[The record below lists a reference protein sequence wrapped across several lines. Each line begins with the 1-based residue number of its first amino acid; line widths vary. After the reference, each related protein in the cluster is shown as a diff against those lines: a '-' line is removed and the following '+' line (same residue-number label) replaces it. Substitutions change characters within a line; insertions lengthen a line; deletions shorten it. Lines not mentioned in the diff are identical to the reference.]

1 MKLFKVRKT
10 NLNLKAVLILLLN
23 LTLMSA
29 TMGQEKKETTSKATE
44 NPNKVVPQQNRT
56 TTTPG
61 RIPAPATTEAR
72 ELVLTEEDAD
82 AIDREETYRLSREA
96 EIAADEARASI
107 IRRTYGSSLFANSKF
122 DVTQA
127 INIATP
133 NNYVLGPG
141 DELEV
146 VVYGYSQNVQ
156 KTLKVNPDGYI
167 ILEKSGIVSV
177 SGLNMETATEKITA
191 ALSKTYTGIK
201 SGNTF
206 VRVSLTGFRTIK
218 VTVSGEVVAPGTFT
232 LTSFSNLMAALYV
245 SGGPNEIGTYRDI
258 VLIRGNREIAHFD
271 VYEFLTKGY
280 SSSDVL
286 LKDQDRVHVG
296 PFISRVAITGQTKR
310 TGLFEIK
317 PGETLADLLKYAGGF
332 NQYAFSDIVKI
343 YRNTSS
349 ERKIVN
355 VNRDNFAQE
364 KVYMGDSLVIEKVLD
379 RIQNV
384 VTISGAIFRP
394 GEYSL
399 DSNPTLTKLIESASG
414 LKEESLQGRIN
425 INRTNNDLSISNIS
439 VNYHDI
445 LEGRADDIK
454 LQRLDQVIVP
464 SVFELT
470 EQSVIRIRGAVNHP
484 EANEG
489 IDLPYVKDMTVQDV
503 IVRVG
508 GLTEAASLSRIE
520 IVRRKRNIDPKQSD
534 AQIADIIQFSMR
546 PDLTLVESQ
555 ESIVLLPYDEIL
567 VRTSPNYEKQNF
579 VKISGEVLMPG
590 IYGLEYKD
598 EGISRLIQRA
608 GGLTDLAYPEGATL
622 LRKTL
627 LSERQRQKREE
638 TLNSLNI
645 SKVKTTKGLD
655 DSTKTPG
662 TLTTVTTEGEVADSY
677 INEDIGVEL
686 RKILANPNDKSLDI
700 ILQDGDEIVIPKKLQ
715 TVRIEGEVLY
725 PTTVKYNKTNN
736 FLDYISASGGFT
748 KKSAKGS
755 AYVRYPNGSVDR
767 TRKFLFVRFHP
778 QIVPGSEIVIP
789 AKTETTVA
797 QLSQFS
803 GLITMLGGTLGSIV
817 AIITLMKLN

>member
-23 LTLMSA
+23 LTFMSA

-72 ELVLTEEDAD
+72 ELVLTDEDAD

-355 VNRDNFAQE
+355 VN
-364 KVYMGDSLVIEKVLD
+364 KDS
-379 RIQNV
+379 
-384 VTISGAIFRP
+384 FC
-394 GEYSL
+394 
-399 DSNPTLTKLIESASG
+399 
-414 LKEESLQGRIN
+414 
-425 INRTNNDLSISNIS
+425 
-439 VNYHDI
+439 
-445 LEGRADDIK
+445 
-454 LQRLDQVIVP
+454 
-464 SVFELT
+464 
-470 EQSVIRIRGAVNHP
+470 
-484 EANEG
+484 
-489 IDLPYVKDMTVQDV
+489 
-503 IVRVG
+503 
-508 GLTEAASLSRIE
+508 SR
-520 IVRRKRNIDPKQSD
+520 KS
-534 AQIADIIQFSMR
+534 
-546 PDLTLVESQ
+546 
-555 ESIVLLPYDEIL
+555 
-567 VRTSPNYEKQNF
+567 
-579 VKISGEVLMPG
+579 
-590 IYGLEYKD
+590 IYG
-598 EGISRLIQRA
+598 
-608 GGLTDLAYPEGATL
+608 
-622 LRKTL
+622 
-627 LSERQRQKREE
+627 
-638 TLNSLNI
+638 
-645 SKVKTTKGLD
+645 
-655 DSTKTPG
+655 
-662 TLTTVTTEGEVADSY
+662 
-677 INEDIGVEL
+677 
-686 RKILANPNDKSLDI
+686 
-700 ILQDGDEIVIPKKLQ
+700 
-715 TVRIEGEVLY
+715 
-725 PTTVKYNKTNN
+725 
-736 FLDYISASGGFT
+736 
-748 KKSAKGS
+748 
-755 AYVRYPNGSVDR
+755 
-767 TRKFLFVRFHP
+767 
-778 QIVPGSEIVIP
+778 
-789 AKTETTVA
+789 
-797 QLSQFS
+797 
-803 GLITMLGGTLGSIV
+803 
-817 AIITLMKLN
+817 